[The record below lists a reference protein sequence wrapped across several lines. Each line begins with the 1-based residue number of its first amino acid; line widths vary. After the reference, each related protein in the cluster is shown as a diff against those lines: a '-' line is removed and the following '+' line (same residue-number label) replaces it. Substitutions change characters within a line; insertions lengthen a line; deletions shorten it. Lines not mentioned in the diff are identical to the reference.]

1 MQPKYIF
8 VRASVNSW
16 KEKAEKYKN
25 QDEAIMHKIG
35 RSNLVE
41 DDLLTKWKTLWL
53 EFVWLEGRFL
63 MQMTRECESE
73 VSIKIKRIWWSP

>member
-35 RSNLVE
+35 RSSLLE
-41 DDLLTKWKTLWL
+41 DDLLTKVKD
-53 EFVWLEGRFL
+53 VV
-63 MQMTRECESE
+63 TRVRMAGGAISNANDTR
-73 VSIKIKRIWWSP
+73 VRKRSVHQN

>member
-1 MQPKYIF
+1 MQPKYII

-25 QDEAIMHKIG
+25 QNDAIMHKIG

-41 DDLLTKWKTLWL
+41 DKLLTKVKD
-53 EFVWLEGRFL
+53 VV
-63 MQMTRECESE
+63 TRVRMAGGAISNANDTR
-73 VSIKIKRIWWSP
+73 V

>member
-25 QDEAIMHKIG
+25 QNDAIMHKIG

-41 DDLLTKWKTLWL
+41 DKLLTKVKDVVTRVRMAGGAISNENDTRVWKLI
-53 EFVWLEGRFL
+53 VH
-63 MQMTRECESE
+63 QN
-73 VSIKIKRIWWSP
+73 

>member
-8 VRASVNSW
+8 VRASVNSL

-25 QDEAIMHKIG
+25 QNEAIIHKIG

-41 DDLLTKWKTLWL
+41 DELLTKVKDVL
-53 EFVWLEGRFL
+53 
-63 MQMTRECESE
+63 TRVRMAGGA
-73 VSIKIKRIWWSP
+73 VSNANDTTV

>member
-41 DDLLTKWKTLWL
+41 DELLTK
-53 EFVWLEGRFL
+53 
-63 MQMTRECESE
+63 
-73 VSIKIKRIWWSP
+73 

>member
-35 RSNLVE
+35 RSSLLE
-41 DDLLTKWKTLWL
+41 DDLLTKVKD
-53 EFVWLEGRFL
+53 VV
-63 MQMTRECESE
+63 TRVRMAGGAISNANDTR
-73 VSIKIKRIWWSP
+73 V

>member
-8 VRASVNSW
+8 VRASVNSL

-25 QDEAIMHKIG
+25 QNEAIIHKIG

-41 DDLLTKWKTLWL
+41 DELLTKVKDVSTRVRMAGGAVSNANDTTVWKLI
-53 EFVWLEGRFL
+53 VH
-63 MQMTRECESE
+63 QN
-73 VSIKIKRIWWSP
+73 

>member
-16 KEKAEKYKN
+16 KEKAEKYEN
-25 QDEAIMHKIG
+25 QNDAIMHKIG

-41 DDLLTKWKTLWL
+41 DKLLTKVKDVVTRVRMAGGAISNENDTRVWKLI
-53 EFVWLEGRFL
+53 VH
-63 MQMTRECESE
+63 QN
-73 VSIKIKRIWWSP
+73 